1 MAPRAMSHSGKPLA
15 MAAAATAH
23 ATTAAIRTAPGGT
36 ACHRSALGTPAPSPR
51 AVRPRRSFDPGP
63 QPPVGWDLRLGLL
76 QERRPCSAGG
86 PPLGPSLPQPS
97 EPPPPATHDDE
108 HGADEGEEQRRQ
120 LPDDGPVPWMCP
132 CSLKGS
138 ASTVEPPELTFGAA
152 SCRSRRESS
161 RRFSGI

>member
-1 MAPRAMSHSGKPLA
+1 
-15 MAAAATAH
+15 
-23 ATTAAIRTAPGGT
+23 
-36 ACHRSALGTPAPSPR
+36 
-51 AVRPRRSFDPGP
+51 
-63 QPPVGWDLRLGLL
+63 
-76 QERRPCSAGG
+76 
-86 PPLGPSLPQPS
+86 

-161 RRFSGI
+161 RRFSGIRGESPARLLVHDRPARRGRSRRACRALTVSSAGLFRRQPDELGRAVIHRFAFRGTFLVPQTSWLGVTAAS